1 MAGRPLRLPR
11 RLSGSAT
18 TYVAGSPGGYFCAV
32 DTAALILPAT
42 LADAAALTD
51 LINQA
56 YRGPATAQSWTTEAH
71 LLDGPRIG
79 EGHILKMAMMTR
91 DNHAALLKYVAGSG
105 SIQGCVYLEP
115 KGRRL
120 YLSTLAVA
128 PAAQGQRV
136 GQRLLAA
143 AEDYARQHGCTRIK
157 ISVLSARSELLAW
170 YERHGYQ
177 RTGQSE
183 PFPATVEFGQPRQ
196 PLVLLELEKPVE

>member
-1 MAGRPLRLPR
+1 
-11 RLSGSAT
+11 
-18 TYVAGSPGGYFCAV
+18 V

-71 LLDGPRIG
+71 LLDGPRLS
-79 EGHILKMAMMTR
+79 ENHVRQMAMPSR
-91 DNHAALLKYVAGSG
+91 DNRAALLKYVAGSG
-105 SIQGCVYLEP
+105 SIQGCVYLEL
-115 KGRRL
+115 KEKHL

-136 GQRLLAA
+136 GRQLLTA

-157 ISVLSARSELLAW
+157 ISVLSARPELLAW

-183 PFPATVEFGQPRQ
+183 PFPATVEFGQPQQ
-196 PLVLLELEKPVE
+196 PLVLLELEKPLELRVKS